1 MRNPKTGK
9 TISKQNLPSKVCVVC
24 NRPFTWRKKWEK
36 CWDDVTTCSKSCN
49 ASRKREQQSN
59 KQGGGGV
66 IGDDDDEGLN
76 NTDFSST
83 TTSTAAVNDNSD
95 SNAEVMTKKQLLR
108 KQRKDDTKKQK
119 QERRLKREGNA
130 SPDVGRKSCQICSTP
145 VDMLIRCTI
154 DETQQYKMICGKCWP
169 SISGGIPDGN
179 SKTHPYYNY
188 GGLWKNRNAASNS
201 KRIGNGSNNNKKG
214 NKGTTTIA
222 TEEED
227 YDDADMKLL
236 NEEMKNTFHIQQT
249 DYDNDN

>member
-9 TISKQNLPSKVCVVC
+9 TISKQNLPSKDCVVC
-24 NRPFTWRKKWEK
+24 HRPFTWRKKWEK

-49 ASRKREQQSN
+49 ATRKKEQQSN
-59 KQGGGGV
+59 
-66 IGDDDDEGLN
+66 
-76 NTDFSST
+76 NTVLSST
-83 TTSTAAVNDNSD
+83 MTTSTTEAVNNNSD
-95 SNAEVMTKKQLLR
+95 SNNNKEEELVMTKKQLLR

-130 SPDVGRKSCQICSTP
+130 APDVGRKSCQICSTP

-154 DETQQYKMICGKCWP
+154 DETQQYKMICGSCWP

-201 KRIGNGSNNNKKG
+201 KRIGNGSSNNNH
-214 NKGTTTIA
+214 NEGTTTIA
-222 TEEED
+222 TEGEED
-227 YDDADMKLL
+227 YDDQDMKLI
-236 NEEMKNTFHIQQT
+236 NEELKDALHIQTT
-249 DYDNDN
+249 D